1 MISPY
6 PVICSRKFAE
16 TVNFYEDFFGY
27 VPLSEYPD
35 YCVMEHPQTGARL
48 AVVAYTYDGIP
59 MDYRRPVQ
67 GMILEFPVADVQG
80 TFDALYMEGV
90 DLITDI
96 EVAIRGIPYF
106 MARDPYNDILIKI
119 SNLSLSQELDQKF
132 RSGAQATA

>member
-1 MISPY
+1 
-6 PVICSRKFAE
+6 
-16 TVNFYEDFFGY
+16 
-27 VPLSEYPD
+27 
-35 YCVMEHPQTGARL
+35 MEHPQTGARL